1 MAMDFSNK
9 VTILSDLWINYRDDD
24 DFEDFIEY
32 NDLGLPLGYL
42 VNTELATVTDQGRI
56 YIEETY
62 NLLCAALEIDLDG
75 EYSSLIDMFN
85 KSEGK

>member
-1 MAMDFSNK
+1 MATDFSTK
-9 VTILSDLWINYRDDD
+9 VSILSDLWINYRTDN

-42 VNTELATVTDQGRI
+42 VNTELATVTDQGRL

-62 NLLCAALEIDLDG
+62 NLLCAALELDLDG
-75 EYSSLIDMFN
+75 EYNSLIDMFN